1 MNIFL
6 ILLLLALQLTK
17 EKKKSSLECF
27 YGKCIEKCKIKNAII
42 DKKKKINKFIIY
54 LYCMKD
60 EIFIDQEKR
69 LLNLLYKKYGLSWL
83 RYELPDITEILS
95 LKKHSKST
103 FIFTSKRKEES
114 LFFY

>member
-1 MNIFL
+1 M
-6 ILLLLALQLTK
+6 
-17 EKKKSSLECF
+17 SSLECF
-27 YGKCIEKCKIKNAII
+27 YGKYIEKCKIKNAII
-42 DKKKKINKFIIY
+42 DKKKKKNKFIIY